1 MLWFLAAFCEFFL
14 VLWKLLLAMYRAA
27 VLA

>member
-14 VLWKLLLAMYRAA
+14 VLWKLLLVMYRAA